1 MALRIKHRDSVNYA
15 SGYAAFHTLKTR
27 FGGQTTPDF
36 EQVTANILIRT
47 LIRIIYVCV

>member
-27 FGGQTTPDF
+27 QGGQTTTPDF
-36 EQVTANILIRT
+36 EQVKLLHTY
-47 LIRIIYVCV
+47 IIEI